1 MTDTDTDTDADT
13 RAQPPRNASNTYTF
27 KFLRDFICIYIL
39 EQRNC
44 ANHKSTLIGFPTLPK
59 LDIFIP
65 AVN

>member
-1 MTDTDTDTDADT
+1 MTDTATDT
-13 RAQPPRNASNTYTF
+13 RAQPPQYASNTYTF
-27 KFLRDFICIYIL
+27 KFVCDFICIYIL
-39 EQRNC
+39 EQSNC